1 MFLAYHHSCA
11 KKTLLEALLMD
22 NDMMHEN
29 IHTMIDNFQ
38 KIKNPSDKDWKQFE
52 EGLNMMVDLAKKEQA
67 TKIFQAVSNKL
78 HEACQ

>member
-1 MFLAYHHSCA
+1 
-11 KKTLLEALLMD
+11 MD
-22 NDMMHEN
+22 NDMMHDN

-78 HEACQ
+78 HEVC